1 MTTWKWWKAAL
12 IRALRTFAQAAIATI
27 GTAAVLSEV
36 NWIMVLSAS
45 ALAAVMS
52 ILTSI
57 ALGMP
62 EAPTEVERND
72 ADRR

>member
-62 EAPTEVERND
+62 EAPTEAEID
-72 ADRR
+72 DDK